1 MQFEGKKMRMN
12 LVQSGFSIVMGWFI
26 VLVGNLVVQP
36 IVHRGGYEVFWD
48 ILVLGLGLTGLGFV
62 RNERIISG
70 SRAGTLLQIGVVVT
84 FIWVMILLQME
95 GPHDLGLPKP
105 NINVGR
111 NPEGVSQAVPLFMIV
126 FFILPVL
133 GLILLT
139 SGTVL
144 KWRTAERDLWGKEDA
159 LSQDRIRR
167 VMEKLKDERSK
178 KVVFLAHRLLKA
190 RFVIVNALA
199 ATSF

>member
-126 FFILPVL
+126 FFSLPVL

-144 KWRTAERDLWGKEDA
+144 KWRTAERDL
-159 LSQDRIRR
+159 
-167 VMEKLKDERSK
+167 
-178 KVVFLAHRLLKA
+178 
-190 RFVIVNALA
+190 
-199 ATSF
+199 